1 MNVIP
6 DVPKDVKLQIHREN
20 EMEKKMLFEDED
32 NVAGKND
39 GNPNH
44 SQDYDNSNNNVRQ
57 RGNNKSS
64 THL

>member
-20 EMEKKMLFEDED
+20 EMEKKMLFEDD
-32 NVAGKND
+32 DDAPGKND

-44 SQDYDNSNNNVRQ
+44 YQGYDNSNNNVRQ
-57 RGNNKSS
+57 RGNNKAS
-64 THL
+64 TRL